1 MNEEVQ
7 VRQRIRAGRSTR
19 DIDLR
24 GGDRVIESV
33 EFWHERA
40 NYGSTRPRVRLYGR

>member
-24 GGDRVIESV
+24 GGDRSIESI
-33 EFWHERA
+33 EIWYERA